1 MIQVIQRAFTL
12 LSAVAGEPQK
22 IWGISELAKII
33 HVQPSTCFHIVNSM
47 QELGFIERV
56 GKRKGYRLGPA
67 VMNICHSNLYR
78 PELVWKADPLFREF
92 SMEYRVKI
100 ELIVLHGRRRYI
112 LCHAEPEH
120 TLRVDY
126 NPLSCEDV
134 LMTPSGKLLLSH
146 APEEEQKNLY
156 DQLQPIEL
164 PPDAKD
170 LWPEP
175 LTRENYLGELRKF
188 RENHVVIREKG
199 GQTVVAFPLYG
210 KDSRVIAAVASI
222 IPAYLF
228 RNPFREQVIRAT
240 YQISSA
246 LSGIF

>member
-12 LSAVAGEPQK
+12 LFAIAEEPQK
-22 IWGISELAKII
+22 VHGISELAELI

-47 QELGFIERV
+47 LELGVVERV

-67 VMNICHSNLYR
+67 VMKICRNNLYR
-78 PELVWKADPLFREF
+78 PELVWKADPLFRAF
-92 SMEYRVKI
+92 AAEYRVKI
-100 ELIVLHGRRRYI
+100 ELIVLQGKRRYI

-134 LMTPSGKLLLSH
+134 LVTPSGKLLLAH
-146 APEEEQKNLY
+146 APEEVQKELY
-156 DQLQPIEL
+156 NQLQGTEL
-164 PPDAKD
+164 PQNAKD
-170 LWPEP
+170 LWPEH
-175 LTRENYLGELRKF
+175 LTLETYLQELKEFRK
-188 RENHVVIREKG
+188 NHVFIREKG
-199 GQTVVAFPLYG
+199 GQVVVLFPLYG
-210 KDSRVIAAVASI
+210 KDSSVIAAIASI

-228 RNPFREQVIRAT
+228 KNPFQDQVVRAP

>member
-12 LSAVAGEPQK
+12 LFAIAEEPQK
-22 IWGISELAKII
+22 VHGISELAELI

-47 QELGFIERV
+47 LELGVVERV

-67 VMNICHSNLYR
+67 VMKICRNNLYR
-78 PELVWKADPLFREF
+78 PELVWKADPLFRAF
-92 SMEYRVKI
+92 AAEYRVKI
-100 ELIVLHGRRRYI
+100 ELIVLQGKRRYI

-134 LMTPSGKLLLSH
+134 LVTPSGKLLLAH
-146 APEEEQKNLY
+146 APEEVQKELY
-156 DQLQPIEL
+156 NQLQGTEL
-164 PPDAKD
+164 PQNAKD
-170 LWPEP
+170 LWAGTPDAGNLSSGVEGVPEKP
-175 LTRENYLGELRKF
+175 CLHPGE
-188 RENHVVIREKG
+188 G
-199 GQTVVAFPLYG
+199 GQVVVLFPLYG
-210 KDSRVIAAVASI
+210 KDSSVIAAIASI

-228 RNPFREQVIRAT
+228 KNPFQDQVVRAT